1 MHTRTTRTQV
11 TAHGPRRVGQGLTAI
26 RVSTGILLGLCATAS
41 AQFYQK
47 TNLVSDVPSL
57 ASVLDTNL
65 VGAWGTAH
73 GPTSPWWV
81 NTTRSGLSLLFNG
94 AGQPLP
100 LVVAIPPTNG
110 ASATGIAFNS
120 GAGFEVAMGEPAAFI
135 FATLNGTIS
144 GWNPSQAD
152 RNLAILEVNNAGK
165 ASYAG
170 ITIDQRSGAD
180 YLYAANFKQDR
191 VDVFDTKY
199 QPVTLPA
206 GAFEDN
212 ELPDG
217 VSVFNVQAVGSDLY
231 VTYAPTNTF
240 TGPNQAGDGY
250 VTVFDADGKVLRRL
264 KHGPWMNS
272 PWGVTLAPGDFGRFS
287 NQLLVGMFGN
297 GQIAAFDADNV
308 NFRGL
313 LRGTDGAPLTI
324 SKGLWGLG
332 FGNGASAGPTNAL
345 YFATDI
351 VINKAFH
358 GIFGVITAAPSTE
371 EENDMDHGRGAD
383 HGNKGGR
390 GHGRGQKND

>member
-1 MHTRTTRTQV
+1 MHTRITRT
-11 TAHGPRRVGQGLTAI
+11 RVVANSPLRVAQALTAI
-26 RVSTGILLGLCATAS
+26 GVSTGILLGLCATAS

-47 TNLVSDVPSL
+47 TNLVSDVSGM

-65 VGAWGTAH
+65 VGAWGIVH
-73 GPTSPWWV
+73 GPTTPWWV
-81 NTTRSGLSLLFNG
+81 NTTRSGLSLVING

-144 GWNPSQAD
+144 GWNSSQAD
-152 RNLAILEVNNAGK
+152 RNLAILKVNNAGK
-165 ASYAG
+165 ASYTG
-170 ITIDQRSGAD
+170 LTIAQRAGAD
-180 YLYAANFKQDR
+180 YLYAANFMADR
-191 VDVFDTKY
+191 VDVFDSKY
-199 QPVTLPA
+199 QPVTLAA
-206 GAFEDN
+206 GAFEDT
-212 ELPDG
+212 ELPAG
-217 VSVFNVQAVGSDLY
+217 VSVFNVQALGSDLY
-231 VTYAPTNTF
+231 VAYAPTNTF

-250 VTVFDADGKVLRRL
+250 VTVFDADGNLIRRL

-272 PWGVTLAPGDFGRFS
+272 PWGVTLAPGDFGRVS
-287 NQLLVGMFGN
+287 NSVLVGMFGN
-297 GQIAAFDADNV
+297 GQIAAFDAEKG

-324 SKGLWGLG
+324 NKGLWGLG
-332 FGNGASAGPTNAL
+332 FGNDASAGPTNAL
-345 YFATDI
+345 YFATDV

-358 GIFGVITAAPSTE
+358 GVFGVITAAPTE
-371 EENDMDHGRGAD
+371 QENGAGHGRGAN

-390 GHGRGQKND
+390 GHGRGQQND